1 MNNDLNNQ
9 NNQTNNSNGVTY
21 YTKNKNSIEGMHID
35 SKGRE
40 SYFYLN
46 TNPFVWGMIIVLLAI
61 IGFAF
66 IFSSVFFQNVSQ
78 QVNDLVETKRI
89 EEEQNALGEE
99 LVLGDND
106 LKKRNE
112 IIDDLNNIF
121 DISDFNIYS
130 DYIKDD
136 NFKFMFYVY
145 LTKDYTDNTKSLV
158 SGENNINGAYSMSL
172 TNINSYYFKFF
183 GENFDYTKLNKDSA
197 FFEKEVQFDKYY
209 YPDLVDNIIYAKYNV
224 ETNSIKK
231 FKYVKTTYND
241 KSELYS
247 DVLEYNNVS
256 ENQNFYVALRYKVD
270 PKGFISFKSFKIIE

>member
-9 NNQTNNSNGVTY
+9 GNQTNNSNGVTY
-21 YTKNKNSIEGMHID
+21 YTKKEGSIEGVHID
-35 SKGRE
+35 SNGRK

-46 TNPFVWGMIIVLLAI
+46 TNRYVWVIVIVLLAI
-61 IGFAF
+61 VGFAF
-66 IFSSVFFQNVSQ
+66 IFSSVFFQNVFQ
-78 QVNDLVETKRI
+78 QMNDLVETKRI

-99 LVLGDND
+99 LVLGEND

-112 IIDDLNNIF
+112 IIDGLNNIF
-121 DISDFNIYS
+121 SVSDFSSYT

-136 NFKFMFYVY
+136 NFKFIFFVY
-145 LTKDYTDNTKSLV
+145 LTKDYSDNTKSLV
-158 SGENNINGAYSMSL
+158 SGENNINGAYSMNL

-197 FFEKEVQFDKYY
+197 FFEKEVQFDRYY
-209 YPDLVDNIIYAKYNV
+209 YPSLVDNIIYTKYNV
-224 ETNSIKK
+224 ESNSTMK

-247 DVLEYNNVS
+247 DVLEYNNTS
-256 ENQNFYVALRYKVD
+256 KNENFYVALRYKVD
-270 PKGFISFKSFKIIE
+270 PKGFISYKSFKIIE